1 MKNNEKGS
9 AIVITLMILTL
20 LTAFVALAIT
30 RTTNETIAVSNDA
43 AETRAFAA
51 AQASLEIMTR
61 NFDKIFEEKLSPEP
75 IDLDNVRNTIPP
87 GFTEY
92 TFNQQITQTKAS
104 QVVDLTGSLLK
115 GLKAIRDEWQLD
127 TTVTEQSTGVQVNLR
142 RWFYNNRIPLF
153 QFGIFYNDDVEF
165 HPGPR
170 FDFGGRVHSN
180 GNMFLMA
187 GTGLYFSS
195 AVTASGEIITDVARN
210 WSPSSNWGNNV
221 YIRNASGTYVHL
233 QANMGSVLSS
243 PANGA
248 PVFSDPDFP
257 VLYKNANWSSIK
269 NLFQGNLDAR
279 VPQLH
284 LPLIIASHGG
294 LSYIELIKRGKQ
306 VGDLHNL
313 SGSVVPVT
321 TATADT
327 QITAKERYA
336 NKKGIRISLSDSKAR
351 LPGCA
356 SGVGQQP
363 VSTPCGVRLD
373 GDASGQGAE
382 PAPGQPRG
390 YLPKPMRDGYQ
401 ATRING
407 ERFYI
412 PGRETWIKIELV
424 DYNPVTGSI
433 QTTDVTEDIL
443 SFGVTERPQ
452 FASSIQGYGNADSR
466 SIIRLQRFSIPGTQI
481 MASDTNHYTFV
492 NDAVISN
499 QNVVVKQS
507 SSNNGS
513 TWTNVDN
520 GFSDHT
526 AHYKVVQG
534 PSSGQLRRI
543 VPFPIEMF
551 DTREGLY
558 NDSLTDANLNSLYPN
573 GNVPW
578 NGVMSMV
585 EIDVGNLRSFLNGN
599 FDNLTPNTGTPFA
612 TTMGR
617 GLRASDVPQA
627 NGWVLYI
634 SDRRGDYDF
643 DGQYDMEDVYGPND
657 GILQRGED
665 VNFDGVLQADYT
677 NEAPRFTGTGSHVSP
692 DIAALF
698 EHSFYRRGV
707 RLVNG
712 QTIPGIYD
720 SSNPYNTKGFTVASE
735 NAIYVQGNYNTTGV
749 TAFGNPTP
757 PSAYL
762 PQNTANHIP
771 ASIVADAI
779 IILSN
784 NWLDSLSFR
793 YPFQRSQRPATTTYM
808 RFAMIAGDPISS
820 RNQTPHQGGGD
831 PRLAGGVHNFK
842 RFLEDWSNARL
853 CYTGSIINLYNSQN
867 NNGPFKCCS
876 RVYSPPTR
884 DWTFDVSFLDPTR
897 LPPGTP
903 YIQNIQLTG
912 FQRVN

>member
-1 MKNNEKGS
+1 MKQEKGS

-20 LTAFVALAIT
+20 LTAFVALAVT
-30 RTTNETIAVSNDA
+30 RTANETISVSNDA
-43 AETRAFAA
+43 AETRALAA
-51 AQASLEIMTR
+51 AQASLEFMTR

-75 IDLDNVRNTIPP
+75 VDLDNVRNSIPP
-87 GFTEY
+87 GFNGY
-92 TFNQQITQTKAS
+92 TFNQQITQTKDS
-104 QVVDLTGSLLK
+104 QVVDLTGSLFK
-115 GLKAIRDEWQLD
+115 GLKAVRDEWQLD
-127 TTVTEQSTGVQVNLR
+127 TTVTEEATGVQVNLR

-153 QFGIFYNDDVEF
+153 QFGIFYNDDLEF

-180 GNMFLMA
+180 GSMFLMA
-187 GTGLYFSS
+187 ATGLYFSS
-195 AVTASGEIITDVARN
+195 AVTTSGEIITDVARN

-221 YIRNASGTYVHL
+221 FVRNAQGNYIQLT
-233 QANMGSVLSS
+233 ATMGSVLSN

-257 VLYKNANWSSIK
+257 VLYKNANWNTIK
-269 NLFQGNLDAR
+269 SQFQGNLEAR
-279 VPQLH
+279 APQLH
-284 LPLIIASHGG
+284 LPLVIASQGG

-313 SGSVVPVT
+313 NGSIVPVT
-321 TATADT
+321 SATADS

-336 NKKGIRISLSDSKAR
+336 NKKGIRISLADSKAR

-382 PAPGQPRG
+382 PAAGQPRG
-390 YLPKPMRDGYQ
+390 YQPKPMRDGYQ

-407 ERFYI
+407 ERLYI
-412 PGRETWIKIELV
+412 SGREVWIKVELV
-424 DYNPVTGSI
+424 DHNSMTGIVS
-433 QTTDVTEDIL
+433 TTDVTEDIL
-443 SFGVTERPQ
+443 SFGVTERPP
-452 FASSIQGYGNADSR
+452 FAGNIQGYGNSDSR
-466 SIIRLQRFSIPGTQI
+466 SIIRLQRFSIPGIQI
-481 MASDTNHYTFV
+481 MANDTTHYSFV
-492 NDAVISN
+492 NDAVIVN
-499 QNVVVKQS
+499 QNLIVKQS
-507 SSNNGS
+507 STNNGS
-513 TWTNVDN
+513 SWTNVDN
-520 GFSDHT
+520 AFNDHT

-543 VPFPIEMF
+543 VPFPIKMF

-558 NDSLTDANLNSLYPN
+558 NDSLTDTNLNNFYPN

-578 NGVMSMV
+578 AGVMSMV
-585 EIDVGNLRSFLNGN
+585 EIDVGNLRAFLNGQ
-599 FDNLTPNTGTPFA
+599 FDNLTPNSGTPFTAA
-612 TTMGR
+612 TGR

-634 SDRRGDYDF
+634 SDRRGDWDF

-665 VNFDGVLQADYT
+665 VNFNGTLQADYT
-677 NEAPRFTGTGSHVSP
+677 NEAVRYTGAGSHTSP

-698 EHSFYRRGV
+698 EHRFYRRGV

-712 QTIPGIYD
+712 QTLPGIYD

-735 NAIYVQGNYNTTGV
+735 NAIYVQGNYNSTGV
-749 TAFGNPTP
+749 TSFGNPTP
-757 PSAYL
+757 PSNYL

-784 NWLDSLSFR
+784 NWLDSRSFR
-793 YPFQRSQRPATTTYM
+793 YPFRRNQRPATTTYM

-820 RNQTPHQGGGD
+820 RNQAPHQGGGD

-842 RFLEDWSNARL
+842 RFLEDWSSARL